1 MCRPGDAL
9 ARLIGT
15 RLLHLV
21 PLLFGIT
28 FATYAIVNLVPG
40 SPLNSLEMNP
50 RVKPADIAR
59 ARVNLGLDEPW
70 PVRYFVW
77 LRHAARG
84 DLGVSLADSTPV
96 ADRIRAVLP
105 NTLLLTGSSL
115 LIALVLSV
123 PLGVLSAVKH
133 NSLIDHIV
141 TVGALA
147 AYAIPSFWLAFL
159 AIILFSVQFHEWGL
173 PSLPVSGSYDLRG
186 GGDLVDRLRHLILP
200 SLTLGIVELAG
211 WTRYIRSSMLE
222 VIGQDFIQT
231 ARSKGLRERS
241 VLYRHAFRNAVLPL
255 ITLVGLSLPSLFG
268 GAFITESIF
277 SWNGMGLLA
286 VKAARANDY
295 PMIMGAA
302 LMFAILTILGN
313 LVADLL
319 YAVLDPRIRYGNR

>member
-1 MCRPGDAL
+1 MT
-9 ARLIGT
+9 RLIGA
-15 RLLHLV
+15 RLLQLV

-59 ARVNLGLDEPW
+59 ARSNLGLDQPW

-77 LRHAARG
+77 LRHAVRG

-96 ADRIRAVLP
+96 AGRIRAVLP

-115 LIALVLSV
+115 VIALVLSV

-133 NSLIDHIV
+133 NSVIDHLI

-159 AIILFSVQFHEWGL
+159 SIILFAVKFHEWGL
-173 PSLPVSGSYDLRG
+173 PALPVSGSYDLRG
-186 GGDLVDRLRHLILP
+186 GGDLADRLRHLILP
-200 SLTLGIVELAG
+200 AFTLGIVELAG

-222 VIGQDFIQT
+222 IVGLDFIRT

-241 VLYRHAFRNAVLPL
+241 VLYGHAFRNALLPL
-255 ITLVGLSLPSLFG
+255 VTLVGLSLPGLFG

-302 LMFAILTILGN
+302 LIFAMLTVAGN

-319 YAVLDPRIRYGNR
+319 YVLLDPRVRYEQR